1 MPLDTHWSLFASWSY
16 SLEADI
22 TIEDMF
28 GLEYDSCCWKVRLL
42 YLRYFDNIPGEN
54 IDFTDPNLERE
65 QSTEIQFILKGMGG
79 FGSSV
84 SNVLAEMIRGFEES
98 EY

>member
-1 MPLDTHWSLFASWSY
+1 
-16 SLEADI
+16 
-22 TIEDMF
+22 
-28 GLEYDSCCWKVRLL
+28 
-42 YLRYFDNIPGEN
+42 YFDNIPGEN